1 MNILENIV
9 KPSLIVLMLWLKLQ
23 ILLKTFVHHE
33 TLQLLNNTQRP
44 NQHTV
49 ARYEICTLY
58 KYHISN
64 SCLFPLS
71 VVTVMTMPRL

>member
-33 TLQLLNNTQRP
+33 TLQLLNNIQRP

-49 ARYEICTLY
+49 ARYEICTNIIYL
-58 KYHISN
+58 SN